1 MTEITNNELKDLRD
15 NGNLVVGEIYHI
27 SDYSGSINIYM
38 TANSVNTLA
47 NKSTTDNPNIE
58 IHYDLDQ
65 AKIDYMKDTVRR
77 IEGYFDW
84 TSNIEGEVSNIYFE
98 NAKNLKVTNSS
109 DVICQDSVGSSL
121 VINSSN
127 ITISDG
133 ATVSISGSSNVVVG
147 GNSTVNI
154 SGSNSVT
161 IGERNTLTMTDTT
174 AVSIYD
180 DNENLTFGNYSKIG
194 SRNKSVEITGE
205 NNVIESNNYSINIE
219 GDFNEVD
226 SSRFVEIFSS
236 FNEIE
241 KTDLTKLN
249 GAVGN
254 KVTNSSSVDI
264 VNTNNNVVAVRNIKI
279 EGKPAF
285 LQYSSPKNSDVKRVK
300 NLINK
305 TNMQADNNARTLII
319 DQQKFYQESGISGT
333 KSDKK
338 YEIVDGNWI
347 ETKGYKERKSI

>member
-1 MTEITNNELKDLRD
+1 MTEITNNELKNLRD
-15 NGNLVVGEIYHI
+15 NGNLVVGEVYHI

-47 NKSTTDNPNIE
+47 DKSTTDNPNIE

-84 TSNIEGEVSNIYFE
+84 TNNIEGEVSNIFFE
-98 NAKNLKVTNSS
+98 NANGLKVTESS
-109 DVICQDSVGSSL
+109 NVVCENSVGSGST

-133 ATVSISGSSNVVVG
+133 ATVQISGSSDVVVG
-147 GNSTVNI
+147 GSSNVNI

-161 IGERNTLTMTDTT
+161 VGERNTLTITDTT

-180 DNENLTFGNYSKIG
+180 ENENLSLGNYSKIG
-194 SRNKSVEITGE
+194 SRNRGVEITGE
-205 NNVIESNNYSINIE
+205 NNVIESDNYSLNVE
-219 GDFNEVD
+219 GDLNEI
-226 SSRFVEIFSS
+226 SKTRFVEIFGS
-236 FNEIE
+236 FNNVD

-254 KVTNSSSVDI
+254 KVFDSSSVDI
-264 VNTNNNVVAVRNIKI
+264 VNVNNNSVATRDRII

-285 LQYSSPKNSDVKRVK
+285 LEYKSKLNSDVKVVK
-300 NLINK
+300 NLIEK
-305 TNMQADNNARTLII
+305 VNMQSDNQGRTLVI
-319 DQQKFYQESGISGT
+319 DEQKFYQETGASGT
-333 KSDKK
+333 KSDMQ
-338 YEIVDGNWI
+338 YDLVNGIWTEV
-347 ETKGYKERKSI
+347 KG

>member
-1 MTEITNNELKDLRD
+1 MTNITNNELKDLRD
-15 NGNLVVGEIYHI
+15 NGNLVVGEVYKLT
-27 SDYSGSINIYM
+27 DYSGSINIYM

-47 NKSTTDNPNIE
+47 DKSTTDNPNIE

-84 TSNIEGEVSNIYFE
+84 SNNIEGTVSDIYFE
-98 NAKNLKVTNSS
+98 NANGLKVTESS
-109 DVICQDSVGSSL
+109 NVVCENSVGVGST

-127 ITISDG
+127 ITIGDG
-133 ATVSISGSSNVVVG
+133 ATVQISGSSDVVIG
-147 GNSTVNI
+147 SSSNVNI

-161 IGERNTLTMTDTT
+161 VGERNTLTITDTT

-180 DNENLTFGNYSKIG
+180 ENENLSLGNYSKIG
-194 SRNKSVEITGE
+194 SRNRGVEITGQ
-205 NNVIESNNYSINIE
+205 NNVIKSDNYSINIE
-219 GDFNEVD
+219 GDFNEID

-254 KVTNSSSVDI
+254 KITNSSSIDVI
-264 VNTNNNVVAVRNIKI
+264 NTNNNVVNVRNIKI

-319 DQQKFYQESGISGT
+319 DQQKFYQETGASGT
-333 KSDKK
+333 KSDMQ
-338 YEIVDGNWI
+338 YDLVNNIWTEV
-347 ETKGYKERKSI
+347 KG

>member
-1 MTEITNNELKDLRD
+1 MTEITNNELKNLRD
-15 NGNLVVGEIYHI
+15 SNGLVVGEVYKLT
-27 SDYSGSINIYM
+27 DYSGSINIYM
-38 TANSVNTLA
+38 TAENQNTLA
-47 NKSTTDNPNIE
+47 DKSTTDDPNIE
-58 IHYDLDQ
+58 IHYNLDQ

-84 TSNIEGEVSNIYFE
+84 TSNVEGTVSDVYFE
-98 NAKNLKVTNSS
+98 NANGLKVTESS
-109 DVICQDSVGSSL
+109 NVVCENSVGVGST

-127 ITISDG
+127 ITISDS
-133 ATVSISGSSNVVVG
+133 ATVSISGSSDVVVG
-147 GNSTVNI
+147 GNSTVTI

-161 IGERNTLTMTDTT
+161 IGERNVLTMTDKT
-174 AVSIYD
+174 AVFIVD
-180 DNENLTFGNYSKIG
+180 DNENLSLGNYSKIG

-205 NNVIESNNYSINIE
+205 NNTIKSDNYSINIE
-219 GDFNEVD
+219 GDFNEID

-236 FNEIE
+236 FNDVE

-249 GAVGN
+249 SAVGN
-254 KVTNSSSVDI
+254 KVFDSSSIDI

-285 LQYSSPKNSDVKRVK
+285 LKYSSPKNSDVKVVK

-319 DQQKFYQESGISGT
+319 DQQKFYGETGATGT
-333 KSDKK
+333 KSDVQ
-338 YEIVDGNWI
+338 YDLVNGIWV
-347 ETKGYKERKSI
+347 ETKV